1 MLPRTKPYVM
11 LCYEALFRWLQPHL
25 RENKILQE
33 EYANYRAG
41 YMGEKNADYIVMSY
55 PHKNAYFFQGIR
67 LKLGPYHFQIDTLM
81 ITPAFILIIEIKNLR
96 GELLYNPSTQQLIQ
110 IDGDQKKS
118 QKNPI
123 LQAEAQKRQ
132 LMLWL
137 QHFGIPPIP
146 IETISVSAN
155 PSSIITYSDDTFTP
169 KKFIQVESLPTLFDT
184 LYQTYTK
191 KVYDPV
197 SMQNLNR
204 KLLSEN
210 TQYKPDLIRQFDISE
225 RHLVKGLVCMN
236 CNRYPLEYKFRKW
249 KCKYCGKIDTD
260 SYKQKIF
267 DYFLLFEPTIT
278 NRVCR
283 EILQISSPKTARH
296 LLYSLNLKYTGKNYA
311 RKYHSPSLEEFP
323 QDSYVPIRKR
333 SIFHDY

>member
-1 MLPRTKPYVM
+1 
-11 LCYEALFRWLQPHL
+11 
-25 RENKILQE
+25 
-33 EYANYRAG
+33 
-41 YMGEKNADYIVMSY
+41 
-55 PHKNAYFFQGIR
+55 
-67 LKLGPYHFQIDTLM
+67 
-81 ITPAFILIIEIKNLR
+81 
-96 GELLYNPSTQQLIQ
+96 
-110 IDGDQKKS
+110 DQKKS

-236 CNRYPLEYKFRKW
+236 CNRYP
-249 KCKYCGKIDTD
+249 
-260 SYKQKIF
+260 
-267 DYFLLFEPTIT
+267 
-278 NRVCR
+278 
-283 EILQISSPKTARH
+283 
-296 LLYSLNLKYTGKNYA
+296 
-311 RKYHSPSLEEFP
+311 
-323 QDSYVPIRKR
+323 
-333 SIFHDY
+333 